1 MMSATC
7 TTVSV
12 QRAFE
17 GSPMNSSPPSSPA
30 PRPSRLRAWVMIIVG
45 LVVAVVALA
54 AFASMAGKLSGVQ
67 DNDIASW
74 LPGDAESTEVIERTS
89 ELASDDESPAIVA
102 FVRDSGITA
111 ADVVAARDALLELL
125 DFDKNVVS
133 AISPAALALDP
144 AAQQTLATASA
155 DGISDDLVA
164 KLTSEDGTALQLIVT
179 YKIDDTAGFEELP
192 DAIDEMR
199 DIVESHSSGG
209 LQGYVGGPLAFGA
222 DQATAFAGIDG
233 ILLLAALGV
242 VIVMLLLTYRS
253 PFLWLIP
260 LFCGILSVGAAEGVV
275 YLLAKYADL
284 TVNGQSAGIL
294 AVLMLGAGID
304 YALLLVARYRE
315 ELRNF
320 EHRIDAMSHAL
331 RRAAPAIVASGLTV
345 VIGLL
350 CLSFAQMNS
359 TAGLGPVTAAGI
371 VVALLVMLIVLP
383 LLLVIFGRWVFWP
396 FVPRFGDV
404 KAEGSGLWGRV
415 GTQVAKR
422 PRTVW
427 VTTTVLLGLA
437 CVGMTQLNSGVLA
450 NADTFTKEQPSIVA
464 DEVIA
469 QHFPAGE
476 GSPLQVVANASEAV
490 AVSKALDTIEGLE
503 PGSST
508 PTDNPAEGT
517 AGVAKDGIVYFE
529 RTLTT
534 ASDTEDAYDTVER
547 ARDVVHAID
556 GADAQVGGISAIS
569 LDIREASSAD
579 NQLIIPLILLVVLLV
594 LGVLLRSIMAP
605 LILLGTVVLSFGAA
619 LGISAVV
626 FQQVF
631 DFAGTDTSFPLFAFV
646 FLVALGIDYNIFL
659 MTRVREE
666 SIKVGTRR
674 GALIGLAATGGVITS
689 AGLVLAGT
697 FSALATLPIVFLA
710 QLGFVV
716 ALGVLLDTI
725 IVRSVLVTALTLDV
739 GRWMWWPSHLWRTD
753 GSHHVAD
760 PDHPADPVDELHAE
774 AAPEHKA

>member
-1 MMSATC
+1 
-7 TTVSV
+7 
-12 QRAFE
+12 
-17 GSPMNSSPPSSPA
+17 MNSSPNSSPA
-30 PRPSRLRAWVMIIVG
+30 PAASRRGTWVMIVATLLLSIVVLG
-45 LVVAVVALA
+45 V
-54 AFASMAGKLSGVQ
+54 FGSMAGKLGGVQ

-89 ELASDDESPAIVA
+89 EFASDDESPAIIA

-111 ADVVAARDALLELL
+111 ADVVAARDALMELQ
-125 DFDKNVVS
+125 DFDENVVS
-133 AISPAALALDP
+133 AISPAALGLDP
-144 AAQQTLATASA
+144 ASQQTLATASESQ
-155 DGISDDLVA
+155 ITDDLISR
-164 KLTSEDGTALQLIVT
+164 LTSEDGAAIQLIVT

-199 DIVESHSSGG
+199 EIVESHATGG
-209 LQGYVGGPLAFGA
+209 LEGYVGGPLAFGA

-242 VIVMLLLTYRS
+242 VVVMLLLTYRS

-260 LFCGILSVGAAEGVV
+260 LFCGVLSVGAAEGVV

-294 AVLMLGAGID
+294 AVLVLGAGID

-320 EHRIDAMSHAL
+320 EHRIDAMSHAF

-383 LLLVIFGRWVFWP
+383 LLLVVFGRWVFWP

-415 GTQVAKR
+415 GATVAKR
-422 PRTVW
+422 PRVVW
-427 VTTTVLLGLA
+427 VSTVALLGVA
-437 CVGMTQLNSGVLA
+437 CIGMTQLNSGVLA
-450 NADTFTKEQPSIVA
+450 NADTFTKEQPSILA

-469 QHFPAGE
+469 EHFPAGE
-476 GSPLQVVANASEAV
+476 GSPLQVVANASEAGAV
-490 AVSKALDTIEGLE
+490 AEALDGVAGLQ
-503 PGSST
+503 PVPT
-508 PTDNPAEGT
+508 AATDNPAESASGLVT
-517 AGVAKDGIVYFE
+517 GDVAYFE
-529 RTLTT
+529 RTLDS
-534 ASDTEDAYDTVER
+534 ASDTDAAYETVER
-547 ARDVVHAID
+547 ARDAVRVID

-569 LDIREASSAD
+569 LDIQDASAAD
-579 NQLIIPLILLVVLLV
+579 NRLIIPLILIVVLLV

-605 LILLGTVVLSFGAA
+605 VILLGTVVLSFGAA

-666 SIKVGTRR
+666 SIKLGTRR

-760 PDHPADPVDELHAE
+760 TAHPADAVDAQHAE

>member
-1 MMSATC
+1 MS
-7 TTVSV
+7 
-12 QRAFE
+12 
-17 GSPMNSSPPSSPA
+17 SSPHPTPTPSK
-30 PRPSRLRAWVMIIVG
+30 SRRGTWVAIVAG
-45 LVVAVVALA
+45 LLLSVVVLGV
-54 AFASMAGKLSGVQ
+54 FGSMAGKLGGVQ

-89 ELASDDESPAIVA
+89 EFASDDESPAIVA
-102 FVRDSGITA
+102 FVRDSGVTS
-111 ADVVAARDALLELL
+111 ADVVTVRDALVELQG
-125 DFDKNVVS
+125 FDESVVS
-133 AISPAALALDP
+133 AISPAALALSP
-144 AAQQTLATASA
+144 SEQQTLATAPA
-155 DGISDDLVA
+155 GQISDELVA
-164 KLTSEDGTALQLIVT
+164 KLASEDGKALQLIVT
-179 YKIDDTAGFEELP
+179 YKIDDTAGFEALP

-199 DIVESHSSGG
+199 EIVESSAGDG
-209 LQGYVGGPLAFGA
+209 LAGYVGGPLAFGA

-242 VIVMLLLTYRS
+242 VVVMLLLTYRS

-260 LFCGILSVGAAEGVV
+260 LFCGVLSVGAAEGVV
-275 YLLAKYADL
+275 YLLARYADL

-294 AVLMLGAGID
+294 AVLVLGAGID

-331 RRAAPAIVASGLTV
+331 RRAAPAIIASGLTV

-415 GTQVAKR
+415 GTTVAKR

-450 NADTFTKEQPSIVA
+450 NADTFTTEQPSIVA

-469 QHFPAGE
+469 EHFPAGE
-476 GSPLQVVANASEAV
+476 GSPLQVVANADDAGDV
-490 AVSKALDTIEGLE
+490 AAALDGTEGLQPVPAATA
-503 PGSST
+503 PGSPEST
-508 PTDNPAEGT
+508 EGLVS
-517 AGVAKDGIVYFE
+517 GDVVYFE
-529 RTLTT
+529 RTLAS
-534 ASDTEDAYDTVER
+534 ASDTEGAYDTVER
-547 ARDVVHAID
+547 ARDAVRAVD

-569 LDIREASSAD
+569 LDIREASAAD

-666 SIKVGTRR
+666 SVKIGTRR
-674 GALIGLAATGGVITS
+674 GALVGLAATGGVITS

-753 GSHHVAD
+753 GSSHVAD
-760 PDHPADPVDELHAE
+760 HAHPADPVDEAHVE
-774 AAPEHKA
+774 AVPEHRA

>member
-1 MMSATC
+1 MS
-7 TTVSV
+7 
-12 QRAFE
+12 
-17 GSPMNSSPPSSPA
+17 SSSHPTPKPT
-30 PRPSRLRAWVMIIVG
+30 PSRRGTWAAIVAG
-45 LVVAVVALA
+45 LVVAVAVLGT
-54 AFASMAGKLSGVQ
+54 FGSMASKLGGVQ

-89 ELASDDESPAIVA
+89 SFASDDESPAIVA
-102 FVRDSGITA
+102 FVRDSGITGT
-111 ADVVAARDALLELL
+111 DVVAVRDALVELQ
-125 DFDKNVVS
+125 DFDEDVVS
-133 AISPAALALDP
+133 AISPASLALSP
-144 AAQQTLATASA
+144 AEQQTLATAPA
-155 DGISDDLVA
+155 AQIPDDLVA
-164 KLTSEDGTALQLIVT
+164 KLTSEDGKALQLIVT
-179 YKIDDTAGFEELP
+179 YKIDDTAGFEALP

-199 DIVESHSSGG
+199 DIVESSAGGG
-209 LQGYVGGPLAFGA
+209 LEGYVGGPLAFGA

-242 VIVMLLLTYRS
+242 VVVMLLLTYRS

-260 LFCGILSVGAAEGVV
+260 LFCGVLSVGAAEGVV
-275 YLLAKYADL
+275 YLLARYADL

-294 AVLMLGAGID
+294 AVLVLGAGID

-404 KAEGSGLWGRV
+404 KVEGSGLWGRV
-415 GTQVAKR
+415 GTTVAKS

-450 NADTFTKEQPSIVA
+450 NADTFTTEQPSIVA

-469 QHFPAGE
+469 EHFPAGE
-476 GSPLQVVANASEAV
+476 GSPLQVVANADDAQAV
-490 AVSKALDTIEGLE
+490 ATALDGTEGLQPVPAASA
-503 PGSST
+503 PGSPESS
-508 PTDNPAEGT
+508 EGLVS
-517 AGVAKDGIVYFE
+517 GDVVYFE
-529 RTLTT
+529 RTLAS
-534 ASDTEDAYDTVER
+534 ASDTESAYDTVER
-547 ARDVVHAID
+547 ARDAVRTVD

-569 LDIREASSAD
+569 LDIREASAAD
-579 NQLIIPLILLVVLLV
+579 NQLIIPLILLVVLIV

-666 SIKVGTRR
+666 SVKIGTRR
-674 GALIGLAATGGVITS
+674 GALVGLAATGGVITS

-753 GSHHVAD
+753 GSQHVAD
-760 PDHPADPVDELHAE
+760 HAHPADPVDEAHVE
-774 AAPEHKA
+774 AAPEHRA

>member
-1 MMSATC
+1 MS
-7 TTVSV
+7 
-12 QRAFE
+12 
-17 GSPMNSSPPSSPA
+17 SSSHPTPKPT
-30 PRPSRLRAWVMIIVG
+30 PSRRGTWAAIVAG
-45 LVVAVVALA
+45 LVVAVAVLGT
-54 AFASMAGKLSGVQ
+54 FGSMASKLGGVQ

-89 ELASDDESPAIVA
+89 SFASDDESPAIVA
-102 FVRDSGITA
+102 FVRDSGITGT
-111 ADVVAARDALLELL
+111 DVVAVRDALVELQ
-125 DFDKNVVS
+125 DFDEDVVS
-133 AISPAALALDP
+133 AISPASLALSP
-144 AAQQTLATASA
+144 AEQQTLATAPA
-155 DGISDDLVA
+155 AQIPDDLVA
-164 KLTSEDGTALQLIVT
+164 KLTSEDGKALQLIVT
-179 YKIDDTAGFEELP
+179 YKIDDTAGFEALP

-199 DIVESHSSGG
+199 DIVESSAGGG
-209 LQGYVGGPLAFGA
+209 LEGYVGGPLAFGA

-242 VIVMLLLTYRS
+242 VVVMLLLTYRS

-260 LFCGILSVGAAEGVV
+260 LFCGVLSVGAAEGVV
-275 YLLAKYADL
+275 YLLARYADL

-294 AVLMLGAGID
+294 AVLVLGAGID

-404 KAEGSGLWGRV
+404 KVEGSGLWGRV
-415 GTQVAKR
+415 GTTVAKR

-450 NADTFTKEQPSIVA
+450 NADTFTTEQPSIVA

-469 QHFPAGE
+469 EHFPAGE
-476 GSPLQVVANASEAV
+476 GSPLQVVANADDAQAV
-490 AVSKALDTIEGLE
+490 ATALDGTEGLQPVPAASA
-503 PGSST
+503 PGSPESS
-508 PTDNPAEGT
+508 EGLVS
-517 AGVAKDGIVYFE
+517 GDVVYFE
-529 RTLTT
+529 RTLAS
-534 ASDTEDAYDTVER
+534 ASDTESAYDTVER
-547 ARDVVHAID
+547 ARDAVRTVD

-569 LDIREASSAD
+569 LDIREASAAD
-579 NQLIIPLILLVVLLV
+579 NQLIIPLILLVVLIV

-666 SIKVGTRR
+666 SVKIGTRR
-674 GALIGLAATGGVITS
+674 GALVGLAATGGVITS

-753 GSHHVAD
+753 GSQHVAD
-760 PDHPADPVDELHAE
+760 HAHPADPVDEAHVE
-774 AAPEHKA
+774 AAPEHRA